1 MLQEELHT
9 TMKNLGFDRKAGR
22 FTEIYS
28 DYYSLVY
35 STVFSKVSN
44 EDDVEDL
51 CQEIFSRFYEKFDQ
65 VENPRKWL
73 LGTLRYVILEHYR
86 RKTGKEVNIEDVFD
100 DINLT
105 FVNGFRDSRL
115 MIEEALENIGNY
127 ESEKDKLIFD
137 LISIYNFTYRE
148 VGDHLGLTERQVRY
162 KYSLTTKNLLDF
174 FKKRGISHLEDLL

>member
-1 MLQEELHT
+1 
-9 TMKNLGFDRKAGR
+9 MKNFGIDKKAGR

-44 EDDVEDL
+44 EEDVEDL
-51 CQEIFSRFYEKFDQ
+51 CQEIFSRFYEKFEQ

-73 LGTLRYVILEHYR
+73 LGTLRYVVLEYYR
-86 RKTGKEVNIEDVFD
+86 RKSGKEVNIEDVFN

-115 MIEEALENIGNY
+115 MIEEALENMSNY

-137 LISIYNFTYRE
+137 LISIYHFTYRE
-148 VGDHLGLTERQVRY
+148 VGDQLGLTERQVRY
-162 KYSLTTKNLLDF
+162 KYSLTIKNLLDF
-174 FKKRGISHLEDLL
+174 FKKKGISHLEDLL